1 MTTFTA
7 DQIALQQHIEAANAA
22 WVKECEERG
31 ATFYT
36 TTVSDPAHWEG
47 YGITT
52 IAQYERHSLVMSIWD
67 GYKDVNGVRPR
78 WMNFDE
84 MSMDELRKV
93 ESQIYDE
100 LREQFEEEE
109 SDVEMGITIM
119 LGHGAPDRET
129 AKRWIEE
136 AEERL

>member
-47 YGITT
+47 YDITT

-67 GYKDVNGVRPR
+67 AYKDLHGFRPR
-78 WMNFDE
+78 HMGLDS
-84 MSMDELRKV
+84 MSMEELTALEK
-93 ESQIYDE
+93 EIYDDLQQE
-100 LREQFEEEE
+100 MEEERAADE
-109 SDVEMGITIM
+109 AEIEKMM
-119 LGHGAPDRET
+119 EYGAPDRDT
-129 AKRWIEE
+129 AVRWIQ
-136 AEERL
+136 EERL